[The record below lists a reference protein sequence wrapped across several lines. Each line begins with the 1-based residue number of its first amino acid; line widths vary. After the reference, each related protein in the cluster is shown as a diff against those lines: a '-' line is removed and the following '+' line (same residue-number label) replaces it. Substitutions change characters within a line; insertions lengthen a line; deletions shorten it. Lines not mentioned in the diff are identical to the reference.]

1 MMKLNHV
8 ITLIIGLL
16 AWSHGKAQSE
26 QIVTTASKNWT
37 AFNRNVEFENGEIHL
52 DNGTGYGVL
61 WLKEVDFRNGLI
73 ELDIKG
79 KNTPGKSF
87 VGIAFHGLDNQTFD
101 AFYFRP
107 FNFNNLSRNI
117 HSIQYVSM
125 PENDWSVLRN
135 TFPGKYENSI
145 APVPEPVDTWF
156 HVKIEIMYPS
166 LLVYVN
172 GSEEATLQVEQIS
185 ERDNGK
191 IGLWV
196 GNGSEGWFKN
206 LTLISV
212 K

>member
-1 MMKLNHV
+1 
-8 ITLIIGLL
+8 
-16 AWSHGKAQSE
+16 
-26 QIVTTASKNWT
+26 
-37 AFNRNVEFENGEIHL
+37 
-52 DNGTGYGVL
+52 
-61 WLKEVDFRNGLI
+61 
-73 ELDIKG
+73 
-79 KNTPGKSF
+79 
-87 VGIAFHGLDNQTFD
+87 
-101 AFYFRP
+101 
-107 FNFNNLSRNI
+107 
-117 HSIQYVSM
+117 M